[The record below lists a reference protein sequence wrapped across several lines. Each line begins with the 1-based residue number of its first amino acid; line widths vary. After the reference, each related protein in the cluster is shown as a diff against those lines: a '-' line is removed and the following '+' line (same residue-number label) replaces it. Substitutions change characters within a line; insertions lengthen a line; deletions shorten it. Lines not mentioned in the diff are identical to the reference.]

1 MFLAL
6 YRGFTKANIE
16 YNPITK
22 SLTPYHVK
30 INILL
35 FKYLQLSLFCLR
47 IYKTSIKQMKKLL
60 LEKNRKHQ
68 HQAYY
73 NSGRQ
78 LFPSVPR
85 DEQWTGW
92 GQDYDY

>member
-1 MFLAL
+1 
-6 YRGFTKANIE
+6 
-16 YNPITK
+16 
-22 SLTPYHVK
+22 
-30 INILL
+30 
-35 FKYLQLSLFCLR
+35 
-47 IYKTSIKQMKKLL
+47 MKKLL
-60 LEKNRKHQ
+60 LEKNRKNQ

-85 DEQWTGW
+85 DGQWTGW